1 MVMMCIFLLLLAWER
16 SHLVSKDIDLYT
28 HIRDLTQ
35 VLEYEDLNEVILVGH
50 SYGGMVI
57 GGVTEIIPERI
68 KHPVYLDGYIP
79 EDNKSAF
86 DLISSLESIYKKGH
100 K

>member
-1 MVMMCIFLLLLAWER
+1 MGER

-28 HIRDLTQ
+28 HARDITQ

-50 SYGGMVI
+50 SYGGLII
-57 GGVTEIIPERI
+57 GGVAEVIPERI
-68 KHPVYLDGYIP
+68 KHLVYLDGYIT

-86 DLISSLESIYKKGH
+86 DLIPGLEIIYKEH
-100 K
+100 